1 MKRQGCL
8 VENGCIGWNF
18 STYAYGITQLIVVW
32 CSLLKRHWFKRDR
45 FSRQRNKG
53 SLGTLG
59 FVLAL
64 IGGIV
69 LILLSLAA
77 LLHFPVS
84 LPFRSPLVGYFGIGA
99 ISLILGVVA
108 VFGSKRV
115 NEVVWAAVLMVVGFL
130 AGGIGGLLTLLGGL
144 VGLLSRYV

>member
-1 MKRQGCL
+1 M
-8 VENGCIGWNF
+8 
-18 STYAYGITQLIVVW
+18 
-32 CSLLKRHWFKRDR
+32 
-45 FSRQRNKG
+45 
-53 SLGTLG
+53 G

-64 IGGIV
+64 VGGII

-77 LLHFPVS
+77 LLSFPVN

-144 VGLLSRYV
+144 IGLLSRYI